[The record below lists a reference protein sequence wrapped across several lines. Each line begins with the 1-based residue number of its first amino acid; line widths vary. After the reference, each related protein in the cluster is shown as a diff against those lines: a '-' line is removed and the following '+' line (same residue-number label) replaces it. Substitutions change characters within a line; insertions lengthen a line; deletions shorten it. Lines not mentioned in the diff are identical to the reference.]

1 MTDCSA
7 GTGTSALQRSVY
19 DIIGS
24 GRTFRRSR
32 CRRCGSMNAAGY
44 SRMCQSWTR
53 STTSNPL
60 HHERERSCAVVR
72 SVGGNR
78 FFRLTASA

>member
-1 MTDCSA
+1 MMCNPISA
-7 GTGTSALQRSVY
+7 
-19 DIIGS
+19 
-24 GRTFRRSR
+24 
-32 CRRCGSMNAAGY
+32 AAGNNGA
-44 SRMCQSWTR
+44 SGAIGGIPPAAPTIMCQSSTR